1 MEYQDYIVRATAANG
16 QVRAFA
22 TTTRNLVEEA
32 RKIHGTSPI
41 ATAALGRLLTGG
53 AMMGS
58 MMKGEKDLIT
68 LQIRGDGPIGGL
80 VVTADSKA
88 RVKGYVHEPMVML
101 PASKE
106 GKLDVGGAVGHGML
120 QVIRDVGLK
129 EPYVGQV
136 DLISGEIAEDLTC
149 YFAISEQVP
158 SAVALGVLM
167 NKDNTVRQ
175 AGGFIL
181 QLMPFAE
188 EKVIARLEQK
198 LTEVTHISG
207 LLDEGM
213 TPEEILEY
221 VLADFEPKI
230 LEKVSTEYYCN
241 CSKER
246 VEKAIASIGRK
257 ELQEMIEEGKPVEVN
272 CHFCDKKYE
281 FTVADLQK
289 FI

>member
-1 MEYQDYIVRATAANG
+1 MEYQDYIVRATAADG

-32 RKIHGTSPI
+32 RKIHGTSPV

-68 LQIRGDGPIGGL
+68 LQIRGDGPIGGI

-88 RVKGYVHEPMVML
+88 RVKGYVYEPIVLL

-167 NKDNTVRQ
+167 NKDK
-175 AGGFIL
+175 IKEYL
-181 QLMPFAE
+181 
-188 EKVIARLEQK
+188 KK
-198 LTEVTHISG
+198 IS
-207 LLDEGM
+207 
-213 TPEEILEY
+213 
-221 VLADFEPKI
+221 
-230 LEKVSTEYYCN
+230 N
-241 CSKER
+241 
-246 VEKAIASIGRK
+246 
-257 ELQEMIEEGKPVEVN
+257 
-272 CHFCDKKYE
+272 
-281 FTVADLQK
+281 
-289 FI
+289 